1 MTSHDVVAVARRAL
15 HEKRIGHTG
24 TLDPMAT
31 GVLPLACGRATR
43 LARFFS
49 ASDKDYDATIQFGL
63 ETDSYDITGTVV
75 ARSGRVPQLAD
86 VAEALTSVR
95 GRYLQLPPGYSAK
108 KVAGKRAYTFARAQ
122 QPVALTAV
130 PVDVSRADILGVG
143 PDTVTLGLT
152 VSAGFYVRTL
162 AHELGQRLGT
172 GACLSALRRT
182 RSGSFSTADAALLD
196 AADLRT
202 RLVPLDRLLPDMPA
216 VTVTETG
223 LTRVVHGQVLL
234 PSHYAASGP
243 ARSTI
248 SDGSDLDQQ
257 TGSAHGTASDALPGT
272 TPGTAVER
280 QEHWTRLVDARGALL
295 AIARP
300 GSEPGAL
307 HPAIVLV

>member
-63 ETDSYDITGTVV
+63 ETDSYDVTGTVV
-75 ARSGRVPQLAD
+75 ASTGQVPQLAD
-86 VAEALTSVR
+86 VAEALATLR
-95 GRYLQLPPGYSAK
+95 GRYLQLPPPYSAK
-108 KVAGKRAYTFARAQ
+108 KVAGTRAYTLARAQ

-130 PVDVSRADILGVG
+130 PVDVSRVDILGVG

-172 GACLSALRRT
+172 GACLAALRRT
-182 RSGSFSTADAALLD
+182 RSGSFSAADAAPLD
-196 AADLRT
+196 ASDLRT
-202 RLVPLDRLLPDMPA
+202 RLIPLDHLLPEMPA

-223 LTRVVHGQVLL
+223 LARVAHGQVLL
-234 PSHYAASGP
+234 ASHYAASRP
-243 ARSTI
+243 ARPTV
-248 SDGSDLDQQ
+248 SDGADVDE
-257 TGSAHGTASDALPGT
+257 TAGAAFGP
-272 TPGTAVER
+272 TPER
-280 QEHWTRLVDARGALL
+280 HEHWTRLVDATGTLL
-295 AIARP
+295 ALARP